1 MSFRHAKASGVVTM
15 ISMGTEKQ
23 CNATLISMPFS
34 RTSPTTG
41 MTISKST
48 SLSGPASPR
57 ACEPNRMT
65 CSGSNC
71 LTIRLTMRSMIAFIF
86 GCFLA
91 RGMGSPEKMRF
102 VGNPFYP
109 GGSVV
114 AMVVGKGL
122 WLNDRGRLPLGRRLQ
137 GPAMVVVEGVVQEE
151 NVGDFHTQ
159 AVKLPAQLLEGV
171 RPEPARHQGADMF
184 GA

>member
-114 AMVVGKGL
+114 AMVVG
-122 WLNDRGRLPLGRRLQ
+122 
-137 GPAMVVVEGVVQEE
+137 EGVVQEE